1 MSAKLMGEVWSL
13 DLPQHEKLVALALA
27 DHGEDDGSQIFP
39 SVARL
44 AWKTGYTERRVQQIL
59 RSLEE
64 KGLIEP
70 VAHAQGGRGHA
81 AEYQMY
87 TERVKRNA
95 PFSAKGE
102 IRERVKSTA
111 QRVKS
116 SAERVKSSAERVK
129 STAIKGEAG
138 FTPTIIDSSVQPSV
152 QPSGVAAAAN
162 AAPPAPPV
170 EQDVKPAGSPKPSK
184 PDKPAPPPKPAP
196 KTPTRRTATGQ
207 IQRTPEQHALCEEL
221 IDGLQEVTGML
232 RQTNRSALY
241 TAGWTLVN
249 LLDAGITPSKA
260 HIVKAFGQTD
270 PGSGQWWWYRDDQR
284 VKIDVGKG
292 RDAPMPKPLQ
302 VAEMYTVSLRPPLA
316 VVDPPMGASNRKP
329 RVIIGETLAEIR
341 QRRAAQ
347 AAQEGRG

>member
-1 MSAKLMGEVWSL
+1 MNDQVT
-13 DLPQHEKLVALALA
+13 D
-27 DHGEDDGSQIFP
+27 
-39 SVARL
+39 
-44 AWKTGYTERRVQQIL
+44 ERRLPFYTIEDAFLKRFGKLIGPNGIAVYSVLCMHANKKTHESWPSRETISEL
-59 RSLEE
+59 TGLSVRAISASL
-64 KGLIEP
+64 KKLSACGLITIEATKGGP
-70 VAHAQGGRGHA
+70 NHYFIQSVPEEAPPLHLVQAPTLAPGARGIARRARGIAPHASPLAPGALEQESGTRIKNQNQEQEMA
-81 AEYQMY
+81 A
-87 TERVKRNA
+87 
-95 PFSAKGE
+95 
-102 IRERVKSTA
+102 TA
-111 QRVKS
+111 
-116 SAERVKSSAERVK
+116 
-129 STAIKGEAG
+129 
-138 FTPTIIDSSVQPSV
+138 D
-152 QPSGVAAAAN
+152 

-170 EQDVKPAGSPKPSK
+170 EASVKPVPAAK

-270 PGSGQWWWYRDDQR
+270 PGPGQWWWYRDDQR